1 MTLRL
6 TDHCTCTIVRGCW
19 TSTQVEQAEGGCYI
33 RLRAHGVQAQAV
45 LADLVHA
52 YSVTLAL
59 DYTLLPGAG
68 QLQRVGAGWWST
80 ILAGRCEKAL
90 AEPRVPIR
98 GERWSPTDVR
108 KLREAYRAD
117 DLSGCRAT
125 FPDRSYHAI
134 TGALRRYRIRA
145 AVQRKALVEA

>member
-6 TDHCTCTIVRGCW
+6 TKLCTCAVVRGCW
-19 TSTQVEQAEGGCYI
+19 TSTQVEQAEGGCYV

-45 LADLVHA
+45 LADLVRA

-90 AEPRVPIR
+90 VEPRVPYR
-98 GERWSPTDVR
+98 AERWSSMDLR

-117 DLSGCRAT
+117 DLSGCRAA
-125 FPDRSYHAI
+125 FPSRSYHAI

-145 AVQRKALVEA
+145 AVRRELVEA

>member
-6 TDHCTCTIVRGCW
+6 TKLCTCAVVRGVW
-19 TSTQVEQAEGGCYI
+19 TSTQVEQAEGGAYI

-45 LADLVHA
+45 LADLVRA
-52 YSVTLAL
+52 YSVTLAR
-59 DYTLLPGAG
+59 DYTLLPSSG

-80 ILAGRCEKAL
+80 ILAGRCEKVL
-90 AEPRVPIR
+90 VEPRVPIR

-117 DLSGCRAT
+117 DLSGCMTA
-125 FPDRSYHAI
+125 FPSRSYHAI
-134 TGALRRYRIRA
+134 TSALRRYRVRA
-145 AVQRKALVEA
+145 AVRREELVEA